1 MSSGPG
7 RCQRK
12 ILAIISD
19 SGPHSIPALHREL
32 GVKDREQVTRAVL
45 SLARRGLVEITDG
58 LFDLGV
64 TVWRPGASQHYQ
76 QPVQFRD
83 GTRGFRVLDGITYRV
98 YTEGEELATAAMV

>member
-1 MSSGPG
+1 M
-7 RCQRK
+7 
-12 ILAIISD
+12 
-19 SGPHSIPALHREL
+19 
-32 GVKDREQVTRAVL
+32 L

-83 GTRGFRVLDGITYRV
+83 GTRGFRCSTASRYCV